1 MDCYPEAG
9 APNTSK
15 PRLGA
20 TIRNRA
26 RQPIAFVHMP
36 IPELLTKLLT
46 APGPSGHESRPAQV
60 WREYC
65 SRFAQE
71 VGGDRVGSSFARVAG
86 TAGGPTVAV
95 VGHIDEIG
103 LHISHIED
111 DGYLRFGQVGGWD
124 AGVLIGQ
131 RVKLRT
137 RDGDVVGVI
146 GRKPIHLLKDDDRR
160 KVPEL
165 KELHID
171 IGAKDGEEAR
181 SLVRIGDVGVIDA
194 EPLDFRHGRVVS
206 RSLDNRVGCYV
217 AAETARLVAEDGGA
231 PGDVLALAVT
241 QEETTFAGARTSAF
255 AHEPD
260 VAIVVDLTFATD
272 QPGVELGPITKHAL
286 DSGPVIARGTSL
298 HPLVSELLYEAGEA
312 EGIAFTVESL
322 GKGTGTDADAIHL
335 SRAGVPTGLVS
346 VPCRYMPSPV
356 EMISVADADA
366 AAQLIA
372 AFARRLEPG
381 VSFER

>member
-1 MDCYPEAG
+1 
-9 APNTSK
+9 
-15 PRLGA
+15 
-20 TIRNRA
+20 
-26 RQPIAFVHMP
+26 MP

-65 SRFAQE
+65 STFTQE
-71 VGGDRVGSSFARVAG
+71 VGGDRVGSSYARVAG
-86 TAGGPTVAV
+86 TADGPTVAV

-103 LHISHIED
+103 LHVSHIED

-137 RDGDVVGVI
+137 RDGEVVGVI

-171 IGAKDGEEAR
+171 IGAKDGEEAGA
-181 SLVRIGDVGVIDA
+181 LVRIGDVAVIDA

-217 AAETARLVAEDGGA
+217 AAESARLVADAGGA

-255 AHEPD
+255 AHDLD

-272 QPGVELGPITKHAL
+272 QPGVELGAITKHPL
-286 DSGPVIARGTSL
+286 DSGPVIARGTTL
-298 HPLVSELLYEAGEA
+298 HPLVSELLYDTAEA
-312 EGIAFTVESL
+312 EGIPFTLESL
-322 GKGTGTDADAIHL
+322 GKATGTDADAIHL
-335 SRAGVPTGLVS
+335 SRAGVPSGLVS
-346 VPCRYMPSPV
+346 VPCRYMHSPV
-356 EMISVADADA
+356 EMVSLADVDA
-366 AAQLIA
+366 AARLIA

-381 VSFER
+381 MSFER